1 MFSERCTSEL
11 GHNMRFWAGVLGL
24 GVAGLLMVPAEAAGA
39 IELPT
44 QLAAP
49 APAQKVPPKQWARSL
64 CTSLRDWETNIKDL
78 TSEFRSAG
86 AGTTDAAQVKDLLV
100 TYLGNTVSET
110 ETLLTQLD
118 QAGTPNF
125 KDGSKVAALFQNGM
139 TDVRDLF
146 ATGQQD
152 AANLDTTDLTQFRA
166 ATTRIGN
173 AITQGGTK
181 LSQTFRSAGRK
192 YKAANKILGAERAC
206 RALSS
211 S

>member
-1 MFSERCTSEL
+1 
-11 GHNMRFWAGVLGL
+11 MRFWAGVLGL
-24 GVAGLLMVPAEAAGA
+24 GVAALLVVPAQAAWA
-39 IELPT
+39 IEPHAPST
-44 QLAAP
+44 AP
-49 APAQKVPPKQWARSL
+49 APAQKVPPKKWAQTV
-64 CTSLRDWETNIKDL
+64 CTSLRDWEANIKDL

-86 AGTTDAAQVKDLLV
+86 GSSPDAAQVKDLLV
-100 TYLGNTVSET
+100 TYLGNTVNET
-110 ETLLTQLD
+110 DTLLTQLD
-118 QAGTPNF
+118 QAGTPNV
-125 KDGSKVAALFQNGM
+125 KDGSKVAGLFQKAM

-166 ATTRIGN
+166 ATSRIGN

-181 LSQTFRSAGRK
+181 LSSTFKSAGRK
-192 YKAANKILGAERAC
+192 YKAANKILGGERAC

>member
-1 MFSERCTSEL
+1 
-11 GHNMRFWAGVLGL
+11 MRFWAGVLGL
-24 GVAGLLMVPAEAAGA
+24 GVAGLLVVPAQAAWA
-39 IELPT
+39 IEPHAPS
-44 QLAAP
+44 AAP
-49 APAQKVPPKQWARSL
+49 APAERVPPKQWAHSV

-78 TSEFRSAG
+78 TSQFRSAG
-86 AGTTDAAQVKDLLV
+86 GSSTDAAQVKDLLV
-100 TYLGNTVSET
+100 TYLGNTVDET
-110 ETLLTQLD
+110 DTLLTQLD

-125 KDGSKVAALFQNGM
+125 KDGSKVAGLFQKAM

-166 ATTRIGN
+166 ATSRIGN
-173 AITQGGTK
+173 AITQGGTE
-181 LSQTFRSAGRK
+181 LSSTFKSAGRK

>member
-1 MFSERCTSEL
+1 
-11 GHNMRFWAGVLGL
+11 MRFWAGVLGL
-24 GVAGLLMVPAEAAGA
+24 GVAGLLVVPAQAAWA
-39 IELPT
+39 IEPHAP
-44 QLAAP
+44 LAVS
-49 APAQKVPPKQWARSL
+49 APAQKVPPKQWARSV
-64 CTSLRDWETNIKDL
+64 CTSLRDWEANIKDL

-86 AGTTDAAQVKDLLV
+86 GSSPDAAQVKDLLV
-100 TYLGNTVSET
+100 TYLGNTVNET
-110 ETLLTQLD
+110 DTLLTQLD

-125 KDGSKVAALFQNGM
+125 KDGSKVAGLFQKAM

-166 ATTRIGN
+166 ATSRIGN

-181 LSQTFRSAGRK
+181 LSSTFKSAGRK
-192 YKAANKILGAERAC
+192 YKAANKILGAEKAC

>member
-1 MFSERCTSEL
+1 
-11 GHNMRFWAGVLGL
+11 MRFWAGVLGL
-24 GVAGLLMVPAEAAGA
+24 GVAGLLVVPAEAAWA
-39 IELPT
+39 IEAHAP
-44 QLAAP
+44 LATPAP
-49 APAQKVPPKQWARSL
+49 APAQKIPPKQWAQSV
-64 CTSLRDWETNIKDL
+64 CTSLRDWTTNIKDL

-86 AGTTDAAQVKDLLV
+86 GSSTDAAQVKDLLV
-100 TYLGNTVSET
+100 TYLGNTVNET

-125 KDGSKVAALFQNGM
+125 KDGSKVAGLFQKGM

-152 AANLDTTDLTQFRA
+152 ATNLDTTDLTQFRA
-166 ATTRIGN
+166 STSRIGN

-181 LSQTFRSAGRK
+181 LSQTFKSAGRK
-192 YKAANKILGAERAC
+192 YKSANKILGAARAC

-211 S
+211 

>member
-1 MFSERCTSEL
+1 
-11 GHNMRFWAGVLGL
+11 MRFWAGVLGL
-24 GVAGLLMVPAEAAGA
+24 GVAGLLVVPAEAAWA
-39 IELPT
+39 IEAHAP
-44 QLAAP
+44 LATPAP
-49 APAQKVPPKQWARSL
+49 APAQKIPPKQWAQSV
-64 CTSLRDWETNIKDL
+64 CTSLRDWTTNIKDL

-86 AGTTDAAQVKDLLV
+86 GGSTDAAQVKDLLV
-100 TYLGNTVSET
+100 TYLGNTVNET
-110 ETLLTQLD
+110 DTLLTQLD

-125 KDGSKVAALFQNGM
+125 KDGSKVAGLFQKGM
-139 TDVRDLF
+139 TDVREIF

-152 AANLDTTDLTQFRA
+152 AAGLDTTDLTQFRA
-166 ATTRIGN
+166 DTSRIGN

-181 LSQTFRSAGRK
+181 LSQTFKSAGRK

>member
-1 MFSERCTSEL
+1 M
-11 GHNMRFWAGVLGL
+11 
-24 GVAGLLMVPAEAAGA
+24 
-39 IELPT
+39 
-44 QLAAP
+44 
-49 APAQKVPPKQWARSL
+49 PAQKVPPKQWARTV
-64 CTSLRDWETNIKDL
+64 CTSLRDWEANIKDL

-86 AGTTDAAQVKDLLV
+86 AGSTDAAQVKDLLV
-100 TYLGNTVSET
+100 TYLGNTVNET
-110 ETLLTQLD
+110 DTLLTQLD
-118 QAGTPNF
+118 EAGTPNF
-125 KDGSKVAALFQNGM
+125 KGGTKVAGLFQKAM

-152 AANLDTTDLTQFRA
+152 AANLDTTDVTQFRA
-166 ATTRIGN
+166 ATSRIGN

-181 LSQTFRSAGRK
+181 LSSTFKSAGRK

>member
-1 MFSERCTSEL
+1 
-11 GHNMRFWAGVLGL
+11 MRFWAGVLGL
-24 GVAGLLMVPAEAAGA
+24 GVVGLLLVPAEATGA
-39 IELPT
+39 IEPPT

-49 APAQKVPPKQWARSL
+49 PSAQKVPPKQWARSL
-64 CTSLRDWETNIKDL
+64 CTSLRDWQTNIKDL